1 MDNMIE
7 RAQAE
12 AINSEAHL
20 RFAFLDLSDLTGC
33 ELIPGRLDAEL
44 ANTNLECEFILAHV
58 PGTQSIL
65 LALAHKK
72 TCYDQKREQVR
83 EWIKLIK
90 GE

>member
-1 MDNMIE
+1 MDTMIE

-12 AINSEAHL
+12 AINAEAHL
-20 RFAFLDLSDLTGC
+20 RFAFLDLNDFVNC
-33 ELIPGRLDAEL
+33 DLIPEMVAAEL
-44 ANTNLECEFILAHV
+44 ANTNLECEFIRGHI

-72 TCYDQKREQVR
+72 TCYDQKRDHVR